1 MDEADD
7 QNDLEIEEFNEFS
20 IPDSFL
26 RKLHEFSG
34 PLDGSRGYL
43 LATISQSGT
52 PVVVSQYD
60 SKIVEMGVRKSLELY
75 LENSLDDDIIYE

>member
-7 QNDLEIEEFNEFS
+7 QNDLEIQEFNEFN

-43 LATISQSGT
+43 LVTISQSGT

-75 LENSLDDDIIYE
+75 LENLLGDDIIYE